1 MDTVTTSAVPKKYI
15 SERIRLDFFNN
26 SNLKTDIQNR
36 ISVNIETEFINAL
49 NDLRGDN
56 KNGDGTSFSE
66 ITLLALAYFYN
77 EIFID
82 KVKDSY
88 FTVEMVKGFFDANNL
103 TAYTA
108 IHEIDV
114 TFCELKDAPLFKHC
128 WLIIQSA
135 WFFNSQYFGGH
146 QHIDYL
152 NHYITTGQ
160 KLPIEQYNFDRNYL
174 DKKYKDIDSAKTK
187 KILKNGYSLVR
198 QWYYGILFLICK
210 ELDLSISHFIV
221 SVIDN
226 REYNPLP
233 KTSRQLRPLTP
244 FKLIECDI
252 KSAFPTFLDIETGS
266 SLKENIYNNLMLSK
280 GISRGEAKILFNKV
294 CNSGKY
300 KSVDETSAFFLEC
313 GYTETQCEHIIK
325 LTHDPKKKFLSF
337 MTEYEFKA
345 IEYFKVLNNLQRS
358 TRLHD
363 AILFIDDKTKPKN
376 LFLHPNYDFGY
387 VELNHPIIKET
398 FSYGT
403 KRLQYA
409 YINSIP
415 KNLKIIAKHEEQKS
429 DVKGVA
435 NGFKFYAENYN
446 YISASFNLNN
456 YFDIKENNPKEFFY
470 HQLNEMLS
478 TLFYLNK
485 RYLKPYELLVIL
497 SHIRQKSNYIFS
509 VRSLYHSLINNQWN
523 KVEIVIKKRDYDII
537 EFKTYI
543 KNIDYLIE
551 LNGARKQVN
560 IDLNYKNLFD
570 LINER
575 FINNDYDFLNESI
588 KIGKRKNNELIYSVI
603 NKFNLLVTGRVRC
616 ERKGVK
622 KDPLYNNTIKRVLIK
637 SLSLKPQQQN
647 AFIKKGI
654 AKYERELK
662 EYNILINNRNI
673 AQQLLYILADVGGFE
688 VDDTII
694 KNDTIINQLKAEL
707 LTTINRTVY
716 DTNEEGA
723 KEFDNIYKK
732 KKEKVIDPITD
743 LTNNFETDL
752 KSSIFNY
759 ISVEEA
765 YYRGTTFFREFEN
778 YHDKA
783 EVKKQ
788 LPPVIKIKEA
798 FIFPEFDFDV

>member
-1 MDTVTTSAVPKKYI
+1 MVTATTYAVPKKYI
-15 SERIRLDFFNN
+15 SDRIRLDFFNN

-49 NDLRGDN
+49 NDLRGDD

-114 TFCELKDAPLFKHC
+114 TFCELKDAPLFNHC

-135 WFFNSQYFGGH
+135 WFFNSQHFGGH

-345 IEYFKVLNNLQRS
+345 IEYFKVINNLQRS

-387 VELNHPIIKET
+387 VELNNPIIKET

-470 HQLNEMLS
+470 RQLNEMLS

-543 KNIDYLIE
+543 KNIDYLID

-588 KIGKRKNNELIYSVI
+588 KIGKRKNNVLIYSVI

-688 VDDTII
+688 VDDTIL

-707 LTTINRTVY
+707 LTTINRTIY
-716 DTNEEGA
+716 DTYEEGA
-723 KEFDNIYKK
+723 KEFDYLYKK

-752 KSSIFNY
+752 KNSIFNN